1 MPWGSS
7 EPLPH
12 PHFCDLMAES
22 VGLDLPLPSSGL
34 RSLRASWILGAWL
47 PQWWQLGRVWGP
59 GPERATNWDVP
70 PLRQDLYSGGP
81 RWAPRH
87 KGPFTPW
94 LQPAC
99 STETDTN
106 YNSPP
111 QPLVGHPGGP
121 LLPTKWA
128 TVNQQPVNS
137 PILPLVGAAESPFL
151 FPAAAAK
158 SLQSCPTLCDPIDGS
173 PPSSPVPGI
182 LQARILEWVAISS
195 SSARKWKA
203 KVKSLSRVWLLAT
216 PWTAAYQAPPSVGFF
231 QARVLEWGA
240 TAFSA
245 CKYYI
250 HLTSRNHIDLVFF
263 YFLGISLAGYSTF
276 FSIYTLFLLI
286 SSSLMTVNTIY
297 VDDSAWIFPLN
308 SRLIQPFVYPA
319 SPLEC

>member
-59 GPERATNWDVP
+59 GPERVTNWDLP
-70 PLRQDLYSGGP
+70 PLRQDLCSGGP
-81 RWAPRH
+81 RWDPRH

-111 QPLVGHPGGP
+111 QPLVGHPSGP

-137 PILPLVGAAESPFL
+137 PILPLVSAAESPFL
-151 FPAAAAK
+151 FPAAAAAK
-158 SLQSCPTLCDPIDGS
+158 SLQSCPTLCNPIDGS
-173 PPSSPVPGI
+173 PPGSPVYGI

-195 SSARKWKA
+195 SNAWKWKA
-203 KVKSLSRVWLLAT
+203 KVKSLSRVRLLAT
-216 PWTAAYQAPPSVGFF
+216 PWTAAYQAPPSVGFSRQEYWSGLPLPSPPVNTTF
-231 QARVLEWGA
+231 TWLPGITLTW
-240 TAFSA
+240 FSSA
-245 CKYYI
+245 SWAS
-250 HLTSRNHIDLVFF
+250 LLLVTPHS
-263 YFLGISLAGYSTF
+263 FLFI
-276 FSIYTLFLLI
+276 LFMLI

-308 SRLIQPFVYPA
+308 SRLIRPFVYPA